1 VTLDA
6 DPAAD
11 ASGAASEGET
21 ASPRILMRF
30 RGDVTALLGLP
41 WETPLADWSADAAR
55 FVELPVGESRHV
67 VRFIAGASELLALK
81 ELPMRPGRRE
91 YEIMR
96 ELEDRGTPAVRPVGL
111 VERPDDDAAV
121 VITRYLARSLQLRRL
136 FRRLPESAVE
146 YRERFLDAMSRL
158 LVELHR
164 DGVYWGDGS
173 LANTLLMRDGQAL
186 QAYLVDAETSEIHAL
201 LSEGQRRM
209 DIDIAVENVAGDLL
223 DIAATAGRPLDDADE
238 ELAAA
243 LSLRDRYERLWTELH
258 EAEIIAPNERY
269 RVEARIRRLNALG
282 FVVEEVIVEPGEGG
296 DQARLRVSVGSRRF
310 HAARLQELTGLEVGE
325 GQATVLLNDLAAW
338 AGFAAESDI
347 QRPTVGQVSPG
358 HGPGAASQ
366 AQQSHEQL
374 HRAARRWL
382 MDVYEPI
389 VERLRQALGV
399 DIDPVQSYCD
409 YLEVKWLLSE
419 EAGHDVGDDV
429 AIRRMAEHAIPTGA
443 VAGMV
448 VGEEAPLPFDALY
461 AGP

>member
-1 VTLDA
+1 V
-6 DPAAD
+6 AAD
-11 ASGAASEGET
+11 VDPVTGAPTTPDPEADVP
-21 ASPRILMRF
+21 PRILMRF
-30 RGDVTALLGLP
+30 RGDVSALLGLP
-41 WETPLADWSADAAR
+41 WETPLADWPAGAAR

-67 VRFIAGASELLALK
+67 VRFIAGATELLALK

-121 VITRYLARSLQLRRL
+121 IVTRYLARSLQLRRL

-164 DGVYWGDGS
+164 DGVYWGDCS

-186 QAYLVDAETSEIHAL
+186 QAYLVDAETSEIHAR
-201 LSEGQRRM
+201 LSDGQRRM
-209 DIDIAVENVAGDLL
+209 DVDIAVENVAGDLL
-223 DIAATAGRPLDDADE
+223 DIAATAGRLLDDADE

-243 LSLRDRYERLWTELH
+243 LSLRDRYERLWTELYA
-258 EAEIIAPNERY
+258 AETIAPNERY

-296 DQARLRVSVGSRRF
+296 DQARLRVAVGSRRF

-338 AGFAAESDI
+338 AGFAAEADM
-347 QRPTVGQVSPG
+347 QRATVGQVSPG

-382 MDVYEPI
+382 IDVYEPI
-389 VERLRQALGV
+389 VERLRQALGA

-419 EAGHDVGDDV
+419 QAGHDVGDDI

-448 VGEEAPLPFDALY
+448 VGEEAPLPFDELY
-461 AGP
+461 GGP